1 MSAGY
6 NCSDAKRAD
15 VLRNGGG
22 KEMAMKRITVG
33 LFAILC
39 LMIQPVRAGEP
50 VTPEQAW
57 RLGWPMM
64 QGPLGNFIPPR
75 TGAEL
80 VNDLASA
87 RLLWESS
94 EKDFGRA
101 KHTTG
106 SFKRKGK
113 VSALLGDGA
122 VATPGGWAGPIVA
135 EGKLFATTFRP
146 AGRIYDIKTL
156 FDTVEEGHLEA
167 EDLVIALDAKTG
179 KTVWK
184 AAESGGFVWGVGKR
198 GGFQVA
204 PVYHDGKVYS
214 MGTTGRIFAYSAA
227 DGKKLWETK
236 AEPRMIEQRDKHL
249 ARSHI
254 LQASSRYGWQQSL
267 VFTGGTLIVPRRTTL
282 LGLDPAD
289 GTTRWTL
296 KKVISSWAT
305 PSPWK
310 HGDKEYLLCAT
321 ADKPGQAKLHLIDPG
336 AGKILWTVGG
346 LHATQFNL
354 APSKTHVLVN
364 AGSKIIKEKANG
376 SAPKNDDGKAPF
388 GLPGAYRI
396 TPRGAK
402 RVWAFPDKPHFLLP
416 TWNDSAAR
424 PRILIRDGLVY
435 YASEGPNKE
444 TDHRLVIAR
453 QDTGEIL
460 ADQPRGN
467 DFWFQL
473 IEDKLLHC
481 IDWSHGR
488 RASFDLYPADPKKFR
503 KPSRSWRPK
512 RPLTTAYQVFMEPP
526 IIAGR
531 IFLRTETGTVV
542 CYDLTKK

>member
-1 MSAGY
+1 
-6 NCSDAKRAD
+6 
-15 VLRNGGG
+15 
-22 KEMAMKRITVG
+22 MKRITLC

-39 LMIQPVRAGEP
+39 LVSQPVRAGEP

-57 RLGWPMM
+57 RLGWTAM
-64 QGPLGNFIPPR
+64 QGPFGNFLAPR
-75 TGAEL
+75 TGLEL
-80 VNDLASA
+80 VDDLADA
-87 RLLWESS
+87 RLLWESQ

-106 SFKRKGK
+106 SFKAKGK
-113 VSALLGDGA
+113 VTALLGPDA
-122 VATPGGWAGPIVA
+122 AARPGGWAAPIIA

-146 AGRIYDIKTL
+146 AGKIYDVKTL
-156 FDTVEEGHLEA
+156 FGTVEKAHLEA

-184 AAESGGFVWGVGKR
+184 AAEPGGFVWGVGKR

-204 PVYHDGKVYS
+204 PVYHNAAVYS
-214 MGTTGRIFAYSAA
+214 MGTTGRIFAYSAD

-236 AEPRMIEQRDKHL
+236 PEPRMIEQRDKHL
-249 ARSHI
+249 AKSHV

-267 VFTGGTLIVPRRTTL
+267 VVAGGTLIVPRKSTL

-289 GTTRWTL
+289 GKTRWTL
-296 KKVISSWAT
+296 TRVISSWTT

-321 ADKPGQAKLHLIDPG
+321 AGKPGQAKLHLIDPK

-354 APSKTHVLVN
+354 APSTNHVLVN
-364 AGSKIIKEKANG
+364 VGSSIIKEKANG
-376 SAPKNDDGKAPF
+376 SAPRNEDGKAPF

-396 TPRGAK
+396 TPQGAK

-416 TWNDSAAR
+416 TWNDSVAR

-435 YASEGPNKE
+435 YASEGADKE
-444 TDHRLVIAR
+444 TDRRLVIAR
-453 QDTGEIL
+453 EATGEIL
-460 ADQPRGN
+460 ADQPRTN

-481 IDWSHGR
+481 VDWSHGK
-488 RASFDLYPADPKKFR
+488 RASFDLYPAEPKKF
-503 KPSRSWRPK
+503 KKSSGSWRPK
-512 RPLTTAYQVFMEPP
+512 QPLTTAYQVFMEPP
-526 IIAGR
+526 VIAGH